1 MSLNSEEIYREKYLK
16 YKKKYTLALE
26 NMEGGGNPLTK
37 NSTIYFVTKESYD
50 KLILARADES
60 NLLTSILNR
69 NDDCFLERLKKF
81 GGLVLTQGL
90 IDISLKTIDGKDVN
104 KVLDHPFLYGRK
116 FGKKE
121 KYKSTNDKT
130 KVETESNFDGNFAL
144 NQLKESQPILLK
156 CLQDIII
163 EKNKSVQTGAK
174 IISIPTEVWY
184 LHIYDKK
191 ISYNGKLD
199 YVMLQIDKISEQLG
213 GGNLS
218 YIFCN
223 PASYASICS
232 YYGFN
237 NSKTSVLLNTS
248 CIIDAA
254 RYPIKEGDIPEF
266 GILQEGKQNISIQR
280 YSKSGNNG
288 IGKTDNKSL
297 EKIPDLSKEE
307 IRNKIKELL
316 VPVLGED
323 IKIFKYDS
331 NQIVLLSV
339 L

>member
-37 NSTIYFVTKESYD
+37 DSIIYFVTKESYD
-50 KLILARADES
+50 KLILARTDRS
-60 NLLTSILNR
+60 NLITSTFNR

-130 KVETESNFDGNFAL
+130 KVETESNFDVNFAL

-156 CLQDIII
+156 CLQDIIN
-163 EKNKSVQTGAK
+163 EKNNNLPTGGKSTFLAK
-174 IISIPTEVWY
+174 EVWY
-184 LHIYDKK
+184 LHISDKK
-191 ISYNGKLD
+191 ISYNGKLE
-199 YVMLQIDKISEQLG
+199 YAMLQIDNSSAQSG

-218 YIFCN
+218 YMFCN
-223 PASYASICS
+223 PASYAAICS
-232 YYGFN
+232 YYGLN
-237 NSKTSVLLNTS
+237 HSMTSVKLNAS

-254 RYPIKEGDIPEF
+254 RYPINEGDEPIF
-266 GILQEGKQNISIQR
+266 AILQEGKKNISVQR

-288 IGKTDNKSL
+288 VGPTTNTPLD
-297 EKIPDLSKEE
+297 KIPDLVKEE
-307 IRNKIKELL
+307 IRNEIKIKLEAD
-316 VPVLGED
+316 LGKD

-331 NQIVLLSV
+331 NQIVLL
-339 L
+339 